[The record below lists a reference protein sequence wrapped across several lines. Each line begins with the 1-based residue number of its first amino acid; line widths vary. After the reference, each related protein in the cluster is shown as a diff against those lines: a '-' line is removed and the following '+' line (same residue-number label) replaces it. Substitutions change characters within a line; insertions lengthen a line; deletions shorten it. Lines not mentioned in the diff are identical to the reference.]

1 MVEKRVEELLRRS
14 AAAGLCLT
22 DAPAASGKIRGG
34 NKMTTK
40 QCHIL
45 FGCMF
50 LTYLPAQALLVLF
63 WASAFGS
70 PGPTT
75 VFGQAVMLAWMLG
88 ALRYH
93 GLSWRSLLPEEKDR
107 FARGKGSVLAVVCG
121 LLLMTANLCVQS
133 LFTPMASGEGNVVGG
148 LLGQGGWQYLLQA
161 ILLPAVVEELVFR
174 GGFYQALRR
183 EQKAWVA
190 ALVSSLHFVAMHFS
204 LPHLLSGT
212 VLGLCSAALLE
223 GAGPLLPTMLLL
235 SLPLAQK
242 LSPALGALL
251 KLPALARGGLAL
263 LLGGTALILCAGWGR
278 SASDRE

>member
-1 MVEKRVEELLRRS
+1 
-14 AAAGLCLT
+14 
-22 DAPAASGKIRGG
+22 
-34 NKMTTK
+34 MTTK

-88 ALRYH
+88 ALPYH
-93 GLSWRSLLPEEKDR
+93 GLSWRSLLPERKGR
-107 FARGKGSVLAVVCG
+107 SARGKGSVLAVVCG

-148 LLGQGGWQYLLQA
+148 LLGQGAWQYLLQA

-174 GGFYQALRR
+174 GGFYQTLRR

-190 ALVSSLHFVAMHFS
+190 ALVSALYFAAMHFS

-223 GAGPLLPTMLLL
+223 GAGSLLPSMLLHGCFNILPLLL

-242 LSPALGALL
+242 LSPALGSLL

-263 LLGGTALILCAGWGR
+263 LLGGVALILCAGWGR
-278 SASDRE
+278 LRQEYCAKGKGEISSKGSVG